1 MKHIVNFSGGKES
14 TAMLIHMIEL
24 KMQIDDIMF
33 CDNGL
38 EYPEVYEY
46 IKKVEKYIERKITII
61 HPKKTWDD
69 IFYSKVCKGR
79 FKGRI
84 HGFPYCCVPG
94 CWASRDL
101 KVRPME
107 HSRPKDALI
116 YLGINYDEKDRI
128 QYEKGHCENLRYPL
142 VEWRWSA
149 QKCLDYLKEK
159 DLFPPLYNKF
169 ERTGCWLCPKQR
181 MGSLKIL
188 YRDYPDLW
196 KKLKK
201 YEKDSPHGF
210 KPNVKL
216 IDLEK
221 KWGLKD
227 AKIIEDFKKKE

>member
-1 MKHIVNFSGGKES
+1 
-14 TAMLIHMIEL
+14 
-24 KMQIDDIMF
+24 MF

-46 IKKVEKYIERKITII
+46 IKKVEQYIDRKVTVIR
-61 HPKKTWDD
+61 PKKSWDNL
-69 IFYSKVCKGR
+69 FYMKVVSGR

-84 HGFPYCCVPG
+84 RGFPYCCVPG

-107 HSRPKDALI
+107 HSRPKDAII
-116 YLGINYDEKDRI
+116 YLGINYDERGRI

-142 VEWRWSA
+142 VEWKWNA
-149 QKCLDYLKEK
+149 KMCLEYLKEK

-181 MGSLKIL
+181 MSSLKIL

-196 KKLKK
+196 DKLKK

-210 KPNVKL
+210 KPNVRL
-216 IDLEK
+216 DELEK
-221 KWGLKD
+221 EWKTTL
-227 AKIIEDFKKKE
+227 IEKKE